1 MPRPSGVLIAILRF
15 DGDEVE
21 WMHADVPDH
30 EIVAWANYHFAESGG
45 REPRKWDVVFGWT
58 TSVAIDAIAQ
68 YRSDDIPQHSGSD
81 GFSDDDPE
89 DVAVRAREDEIAD
102 TLYALL
108 QITADGI
115 NNPVE

>member
-1 MPRPSGVLIAILRF
+1 M
-15 DGDEVE
+15 
-21 WMHADVPDH
+21 
-30 EIVAWANYHFAESGG
+30 
-45 REPRKWDVVFGWT
+45 VFSWT

-68 YRSDDIPQHSGSD
+68 WRSDDIPQHIGPD

-89 DVAVRAREDEIAD
+89 DVAARAREDEIAD

-115 NNPVE
+115 KNPPE